1 MSNELEREN
10 LGISAQGIDLPIVRS
25 KQEIKETLGTSDTL
39 IVIGETGSGKTT
51 QLPIIIK
58 ESLRPGQEIAVT
70 QPRRVAATS
79 VARYVAESTGSRL
92 GQDIGYTIRFDDQTT
107 EGTQVNFMTDGILI
121 RKIQGDPLLSNYDVV
136 MVDEVHERSKNI
148 DFSLG
153 LLKDIQ
159 KKRKKQ
165 GNPLKLVVASAT
177 LEKQKLIDYFDNAP
191 AIEVPGR
198 PYPVDV
204 HYRDQNPTDIEDV
217 PGIAAQTTM
226 GILSS
231 GKEGDVLIFMPGRE
245 EIDATAKM
253 IEDLAKGSRT
263 LESFDVLPLYGTQ
276 SPEEQDRIF
285 APSRKRKVIVSTNV
299 AETSITIPGVRHVV
313 DSGLIKQIE
322 FNAESGIEAL
332 VTVEH
337 AKSGCIQRAGRAG
350 RVAPGDCY
358 RLYTEES
365 FNNRREFQLPE
376 IQRSNLSHVVLQM
389 KKIGIDDVAGFDFI
403 DPPDHETVLSAI
415 QSLTLLGAF
424 DENGELTEIGHTM
437 AELPLEPHIA
447 RMVIESEKY
456 GCVEEV
462 ATIASFLGARP
473 VFVRPKEEEMR
484 ADREHMKYKVKT
496 SDFLTLLNVWR
507 AYEETN
513 YDGRWARDNYLNA
526 RVLRE
531 VDQVRSQLL
540 NVLQRNGIDLSGG
553 EHVTND
559 VISKSI
565 ASGLVENIMSFHG
578 FHQYKKIDGNSQG
591 YYIHPGSAVAYGK
604 YEEPPSFIVAG
615 QIVETTRTYARN
627 CQVVKPEWLI
637 DIAPHLVTEKKGEP
651 TYNRFDDSFSIP
663 IETYIKGSSYPIHHG
678 EKKIDGNEAHVAFIT
693 AIANGTIHLP
703 SIDANRAVL
712 QKMDD
717 LQVRSGGVVR
727 GQLTIDEL
735 SQFYNSR
742 LGHVAS
748 VKELVEYVAEHDI
761 DLRINIDDFITPN
774 DQEKVILDNPDKLQI
789 GDSSYQVSYARSY
802 GYRGDDEFYASITL
816 PASKIFELTELPHLP
831 SNRKLRIGI
840 EGQKY
845 VSVATDVS
853 LDKMRIDAADIVNTQ
868 AWMDWQLDNPKHSV
882 SAESMDDENLR
893 KPIKYGEDPITGS
906 YLYAYPV
913 VVVDAIY
920 GSRYSL
926 EYFRTEGEAE
936 SARER
941 AKRMLELAKSREE
954 RFPTVPTFQGRF
966 STSRYRATSR
976 RPETEGEKPTLLGLA
991 EQDTDSMLS
1000 EVKELMSRDSKP
1012 RRRALLETVLL
1023 GRGPDVLD
1031 QIKIPEAEFEQI
1043 LEQLRQLKIERSKSY
1058 TSYFSRGSSDVDE
1071 GVKNV
1076 KSMQL
1081 VISAAESTDVK
1092 DYIGEDRASISKF
1105 KNLLWEKLKVESEVP
1120 DDNFVKLATLQI
1132 LEEMTS

>member
-1 MSNELEREN
+1 MSSEQDREN
-10 LGISAQGIDLPIVRS
+10 LGPSIQGIDLPIVRS
-25 KQEIKETLGTSDTL
+25 KQEIKETLGMSDTL

-51 QLPIIIK
+51 QLPIIIR

-79 VARYVAESTGSRL
+79 VARFVAESVGTRL

-204 HYRDQNPTDIEDV
+204 HYRSQNPSELEDV
-217 PGIAAQTTM
+217 PVIAAQTTM
-226 GILSS
+226 EILSS

-245 EIDATAKM
+245 EIDATIKT
-253 IEDLAKGSRT
+253 IDEFTKGNKT
-263 LESFDVLPLYGTQ
+263 QESFDVLPLYGTQ

-299 AETSITIPGVRHVV
+299 AETSITIPGVCHVV

-322 FNAESGIEAL
+322 YNAESGIEAL

-365 FNNRREFQLPE
+365 FQNRREFQLPE

-415 QSLTLLGAF
+415 SSLTLLGAF
-424 DENGELTEIGHTM
+424 DESGELTEIGHTM

-473 VFVRPKEEEMR
+473 VFVRPKEEEMY
-484 ADREHMKYKVKT
+484 ADREHSKYKVKT

-507 AYEETN
+507 AYEEN
-513 YDGRWARDNYLNA
+513 NHDGRWARDNYLNA

-553 EHVTND
+553 DQVTSD

-565 ASGLVENIMSFHG
+565 ASGLVENIMNFSG
-578 FHQYKKIDGNSQG
+578 FHQYRKLDDSPQK

-627 CQVVKPEWLI
+627 CQVVKPEWLV
-637 DIAPHLVTEKKGEP
+637 DIAPHLVTEKKGTP
-651 TYNRFDDSFSIP
+651 TYNRFDDSFTIP
-663 IETYIKGSSYPIHHG
+663 VETYVKGSSFPIHHG
-678 EKKIDGNEAHVAFIT
+678 ENKLEGNEAHEAFIT
-693 AIANGTIHLP
+693 ALSNGTIHLP
-703 SIDANRAVL
+703 TIDANRSVL
-712 QKMDD
+712 LKMAD
-717 LQVRSGGVVR
+717 LRVRSGGVVR
-727 GQLTIDEL
+727 GELTTDEL
-735 SQFYNSR
+735 AQFYNSR

-748 VKELVEYVAEHDI
+748 VKELVEYVAEHDV
-761 DLRINIDDFITPN
+761 DLRLNIDDFISPSE
-774 DQEKVILDNPDKLQI
+774 QEKVILDNPDQLQV
-789 GDSSYQVSYARSY
+789 GDSSYQVNYARSY
-802 GYRGDDEFYASITL
+802 GYRSDDDFYASIML
-816 PASKIFELTELPHLP
+816 PASKIFELIELPHLP
-831 SNRKLRIGI
+831 NNRKLRIGI

-853 LDKMRIDAADIVNTQ
+853 LEKMKIDAADIVNGQ
-868 AWMDWQLDNPKHSV
+868 AWIDWQLDNPKRSV
-882 SAESMDDENLR
+882 SAESINDEKLM

-906 YLYAYPV
+906 YLYAHPV
-913 VVVDAIY
+913 VVVDGIY
-920 GSRYSL
+920 GSRYSI
-926 EYFRTEGEAE
+926 EYFKTEGEAE

-954 RFPTVPTFQGRF
+954 RFPTVPTFQSRF

-976 RPETEGEKPTLLGLA
+976 RTEQEAQRPTLLGLA
-991 EQDTDSMLS
+991 EQDTEAMIN
-1000 EVKELMSRDSKP
+1000 EVKDLIGRDSKP

-1031 QIKIPEAEFEQI
+1031 QIKIPESEFVQI
-1043 LEQLRQLKIERSKSY
+1043 LEQLRQLKIERSKN
-1058 TSYFSRGSSDVDE
+1058 YFYGGSGDVDE

-1081 VISAAESTDVK
+1081 VITAAEGADVK

-1105 KNLLWEKLKVESEVP
+1105 KNLLWEKLKEEEEVP
-1120 DDNFVKLATLQI
+1120 DDNFIKLATIQI